1 MMNMMLF
8 IRLIIRSYLQEKPD
22 FLQMSPTEFYTETA
36 VGSVD
41 SKTFTFSEAG
51 YDSVFISQIAVR

>member
-1 MMNMMLF
+1 
-8 IRLIIRSYLQEKPD
+8 
-22 FLQMSPTEFYTETA
+22 MSPTEFYTETA

>member
-8 IRLIIRSYLQEKPD
+8 IRLIIRSYLQDKPD
-22 FLQMSPTEFYTETA
+22 FYKCHPQMFYTETA
-36 VGSVD
+36 VDSVD